1 MSSIN
6 DPMMAHT
13 FCLRCSWVWGCGG
26 CFCFCFCCVGG
37 GRGGWDSGC
46 SGWSV
51 TWKKKN
57 RLVAK
62 TKRIMNKFIKSKLLC
77 GMYGFSVKSSV
88 TWLNILRLLIR
99 FCFFVHLLS
108 NFKFK
113 LNRKINKILAPFQQE
128 HRRAVRRS
136 KNPEGLVVMC
146 WL

>member
-1 MSSIN
+1 MIQWWHI
-6 DPMMAHT
+6 PFA
-13 FCLRCSWVWGCGG
+13 WGAVEFGVVVAV
-26 CFCFCFCCVGG
+26 FVFVVLVVVVVVGILVVVVEV
-37 GRGGWDSGC
+37 SPE
-46 SGWSV
+46 
-51 TWKKKN
+51 KKN